1 MSEGERERE
10 SSDQVV
16 YLPLFFI
23 PGLTA
28 DPFTKQMLSQL
39 AAIVDPKPGRVFWE
53 ILPIVQS
60 PFPVVT
66 PKINVDVSG

>member
-1 MSEGERERE
+1 
-10 SSDQVV
+10 
-16 YLPLFFI
+16 
-23 PGLTA
+23 
-28 DPFTKQMLSQL
+28 MLSQL
-39 AAIVDPKPGRVFWE
+39 GAIVDPKPGRVFWE